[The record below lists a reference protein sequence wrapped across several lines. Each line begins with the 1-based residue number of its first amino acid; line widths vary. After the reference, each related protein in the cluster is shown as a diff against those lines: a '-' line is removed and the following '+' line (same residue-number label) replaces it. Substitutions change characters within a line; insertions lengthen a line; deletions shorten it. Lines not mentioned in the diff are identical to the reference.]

1 MTDSYPSGAPAQCR
15 LVCPDCGET
24 SLETMPTNAC
34 VYFWECGGCGV
45 MLKPK
50 DGDCCV
56 FCSYGDQPCLRERR
70 VARFREAV
78 QSC

>member
-1 MTDSYPSGAPAQCR
+1 MTDPNPSAATVQCR

-34 VYFWECGGCGV
+34 VYFYECGDCGV

-56 FCSYGDQPCLRERR
+56 FCSYGDQPCPPRAQGCS
-70 VARFREAV
+70 VP
-78 QSC
+78 